1 MAVTPKR
8 LLRLGLFSF
17 ILAQSFVVARAQDT
31 AEPASPEII
40 SRYEQILEREP
51 EEGVSFDKLIQIYEQ
66 GDGLEKLDARWAPI
80 SAQGGAKG
88 AIYSLLRGLLADRMG
103 RTDAA
108 RTLLQAATV
117 AAPTDYHTWLALG
130 DFEARDGKLP
140 AAIAAFQK
148 GLATPVTGEDQLA
161 LFHKLG
167 QAQERNLDDAG
178 ALATWQKMTTTF
190 PQDTFALEE
199 AGSAELD
206 ASQFDEA
213 RKTFQ
218 KLVDLAEPNSM
229 ARVQALMKLAGVDD
243 REGKTDAAVHGYE
256 AILPLTADASWL
268 NREIRAQIEQVYR
281 REDDLAGLATYYQKW
296 TMSNPKD
303 VDALLLWSGT
313 LTELGKKDE
322 ALDALRKAAAL
333 APDRHEVRQSLALGL
348 VEAEKFDEAIAVETA
363 LTADDPT
370 EPRYWETLGE
380 ALYGKTQ
387 PPTPES
393 KKAVLDAWSHIAPA
407 DSKDVAA
414 ILQVAELCRTHQF
427 NDEALA
433 GYNHALAITPDAT
446 DIREKAAQLLVDLH
460 RQDAAWKLL
469 DAMAEGTAATS
480 ANELKLAQIDDRLGR
495 KDASAAAI
503 QKGLALE
510 PGNFDLLSMEWSRLA
525 EAQKWPEAAALYDK
539 LLAAAPNDYFADV
552 VQGRQAQ
559 ALTSAGQ
566 LDDVEKKLG
575 ARLGG
580 QPPLTE
586 GELGLLTRILV
597 QQNDDD
603 TAEKAFAE
611 ATQRFPNSAG
621 LLQLQV
627 DYARHAGKPDE
638 AVSGL
643 RHMIALKPQQKG
655 DYLGEIV
662 RIRQDQQ
669 NFDEALKVAQ
679 EIIDASPASTD
690 GYLLYS
696 DVAFAAGKSDDGIAR
711 LQVAIKLSDKP
722 NEVRQRLAQHEMELG
737 QPAKARAVYDDAFA
751 AADTPQDKLTIVRAM
766 VPAYF
771 QTGQIDDLIARFRQ
785 EQNSEEG
792 GWRYGLFLSA
802 IYDEMEDFGAA
813 RRELAKSLA
822 VRPKD
827 TALLHSLIDLADKG
841 GDDAEVLRYRE
852 MLADADPSVE
862 NQRSLAEEYAQ
873 QDKPA
878 DAWRVVTANQPAIMK
893 DPLPWKDLLSDFTDP
908 GYAGRMRTLLETAI
922 RAQGSTLEG
931 QFALAQ
937 FQVQQQNL
945 DAARESLWNILAM
958 PLPPPPP
965 PAKTS
970 SSGPASGQVVFSGMV
985 IGFNAMQMSPEFR
998 RVQAAAMAQNEYFQL
1013 AAAAQNPGNY
1023 PSRVRMAQRM
1033 NQFGGMYGGGM
1044 AAPTALGPQEIQ
1056 DHALVY
1062 LAAMAV
1068 QQNKAADFLKELE
1081 DKIAAWHWDLPQ
1093 RLVAYAMI
1101 QARAPLL
1108 DAIEEQANTGK
1119 PDRDLDQ
1126 FCLQESGIFQ
1136 QVNGD
1141 TTLAPRAP
1149 AAQKI
1154 LSDRL
1159 QKEMPQSKD
1168 QLALQKIYQS
1178 SADSSPAG
1186 LAKRQAAIHDYLAT
1200 IDNKDPAT
1208 VLQAIELARGIDDL
1222 DMAKQEMAVLAAMN
1236 RATWPVMM
1244 TQQLAWLPVNM
1255 AQPSVVVV
1263 PQRAGSPTGIQPP
1276 ASPKVDPAARIA
1288 LLLDA
1293 FELGYPAV
1301 QPPNVS
1307 MMSSSIGMQGGS
1319 LQGGGLVRMGGL
1331 FIGGGMSGNNGMMP
1345 ANRYFAQDRIT
1356 ALQQVFG
1363 SLQQQK
1369 LVDEFQKQLADR
1381 AKKSTDWRA
1390 IYPQLMQIYVQWW
1403 ADKKDAA
1410 LASAREMLSEDPS
1423 DDNRRLV
1430 AWMLTEQQKYADALP
1445 LLEAVTA
1452 RYGTSYIETQLQI
1465 LHTARLA
1472 KDNDSGARA
1481 AQRLLAL
1488 RLPQQEQMQFLDD
1501 LRAIGMQDKATEIMQ
1516 HQQAMY
1522 NRNAGAQQAAVQS
1535 VRTMQD
1541 AMNRQD
1547 KNTARDLAHQ
1557 LLSHD
1562 PNASNLNGNEEFA
1575 TREAINVL
1583 SRLGELD
1590 AYLADIEKQLDANP
1604 GSLRLNWVAAQIYEQ
1619 MPNNSRQ
1626 QELTVPL
1633 PPWIKLERKG
1643 DQWTAIYSWDDITW
1657 SAPLSVTYTLPAQY
1671 YLGVAGRQDVVP
1683 FAFDQAVLTG
1693 KVGQMPLVN
1702 PATSPIQHTPGIYA
1716 IATNVPPDAPGA
1728 PPGIAGPTPS
1738 VLSFTDA
1745 LQSKNHP
1752 PPPPG
1757 QMQITFSGGYA
1768 PVPRAAPTYFSFQP
1782 VEGDTALAV
1791 HQNSSGFV
1799 TVEADYA
1806 PALTAAATLDLE
1818 SPQVRA
1824 YMVPPSLFVLATRG
1838 ADLNEHEKGARIES
1852 RSLWLK
1858 LKRDGPVFTGW
1869 TSLDGQ
1875 VWRSQ
1880 FTTSV
1885 PMLGNGAAMTGFVTS
1900 CANNGKAH
1908 IDWKNVK
1915 VDGTSSSS
1923 APPAPTPAGQ
1933 PELPAPWHAALAGSP
1948 DNATA
1953 QLTGSELTMDLPGTA
1968 PLVATPS
1975 SNLVYQML
1983 HGNGEIT
1990 AQLGEISSDNCYAG
2004 LTFRAGTA
2012 PDAPS
2017 IEFYCRKDGHLG
2029 YNVQSDTTT
2038 LATKYLLKV
2047 AQMQPGNINMLVNL
2061 AQRLISGHHEA
2072 EAADIYL
2079 TLLKSDLNSALPYI
2093 SQMDEAFRAAGR
2105 SKELVDLL
2113 DAWNPPPFNPMFG
2126 GGVNTQAISQL
2137 GDQMR
2142 SNGDLPNAERLY
2154 RKALSVQGPQ
2164 PNDEA
2169 AASLVELLEQE
2180 GKRDEASAEIQTLL
2194 LDQDAAAPPPV
2205 LGYSYNNNNNNWGW
2219 MFGMSWNQDGPML
2232 PAKLRLLQ
2240 LDSDL
2245 GGAPKLKAALQAKL
2259 AGNTRSL
2266 INGLD
2271 PDNVMLVLLAIVSGE
2286 PDASALA
2293 EKLVKSETGG
2303 STNISVLVAEEMSL
2317 KPAMRREAWQVL
2329 QDAVTRTGPNNG
2341 NFSLM
2346 LDNMAR
2352 KIAEQIGDPA
2362 LVVKTLRREIDD
2374 FQATRNANPGFINI
2388 DQEVTFIRALFA
2400 AGLKKEAVAELTL
2413 ARSNPQAANKYLS
2426 DQLDA
2431 LANEMGVGD
2440 GKLDVMPVAFG
2451 FSPGKSAHA
2460 VDMSW
2465 CLGLTTNNNG
2475 FDAMSQSGEWD
2486 DSVLVRPSAQT
2497 LVLQGAD
2504 DQGQT
2509 FATIATFP
2517 QIATRGVMPVKLPAG
2532 VSVFRAVLLPPG
2544 GGTAPTTA
2552 QPNGPGQPGTSAL
2565 TLYGT
2570 GANLLENPD
2579 LAVTKNAAGL
2589 PALTGWNG
2597 LWPDAVTEE
2606 KGGPAPDHRYRSLA
2620 RFNNSGISQILSSS
2634 VPITP
2639 GTTYILSGWMR
2650 GAFNV
2655 GVYLRDAGGRQVEQ
2669 RMLNG
2674 GGQNTAWK
2682 HFSCRIGTRSPGG
2695 LATINIPPNAAT
2707 IQLTFQGN
2715 QTIDA
2720 ALLSLRT
2727 LDPSATGAPAAGH

>member
-17 ILAQSFVVARAQDT
+17 VFALTLLAPARAQDT

-103 RTDAA
+103 KTDAA

-178 ALATWQKMTTTF
+178 ALATWQKMTATF

-296 TMSNPKD
+296 TTSNPKD

-348 VEAEKFDEAIAVETA
+348 VEAEKFDEAITVETA

-370 EPRYWETLGE
+370 EPRYWETFGE
-380 ALYGKTQ
+380 ALFGKTQ

-393 KKAVLDAWSHIAPA
+393 KKAVLDAWAHIAPA

-460 RQDAAWKLL
+460 RQDEAWKLL

-510 PGNFDLLSMEWSRLA
+510 PGNFDLLSLEWNRLA
-525 EAQKWPEAAALYDK
+525 EAQKWSDAAELYDK

-566 LDDVEKKLG
+566 LDDVEKKLS

-580 QPPLTE
+580 QPPLNE

-603 TAEKAFAE
+603 TVEKAFSE
-611 ATQRFPNSAG
+611 ATQRFPNSAS

-771 QTGQIDDLIARFRQ
+771 QTGQIDDLIGRFRQ

-852 MLADADPSVE
+852 MLAAADPSIE
-862 NQRSLAEEYAQ
+862 NQRTLAEEYAQ

-893 DPLPWKDLLSDFTDP
+893 DPLPWKDLLSEFADP
-908 GYAGRMRTLLETAI
+908 AYAGKMRTLLETAI
-922 RAQGSTLEG
+922 RAQGSTFEG

-937 FQVQQQNL
+937 FQVQQRDL
-945 DAARESLWNILAM
+945 DSAQASLWNILGM

-965 PAKTS
+965 PPKAS
-970 SSGPASGQVVFSGMV
+970 SSPMPGQVVFSGMV
-985 IGFNAMQMSPEFR
+985 FGLNAMQMSPEFR
-998 RVQAAAMAQNEYFQL
+998 RIQAAAMAQNEYFQL
-1013 AAAAQNPGNY
+1013 AATAQNPGNF
-1023 PSRVRMAQRM
+1023 PNRARMMRNM
-1033 NQFGGMYGGGM
+1033 NQGMFQGGMST
-1044 AAPTALGPQEIQ
+1044 PTALGPQEIQ
-1056 DHALVY
+1056 DRALVY

-1081 DKIAAWHWDLPQ
+1081 DKIAAWHWTLPQ

-1108 DAIEEQANTGK
+1108 DAIEEQAKTGK

-1126 FCLQESGIFQ
+1126 FCMQESGIFQ

-1141 TTLAPRAP
+1141 TTLAPRAQ

-1178 SADSSPAG
+1178 GADSSPAG
-1186 LAKRQAAIHDYLAT
+1186 IASRKAAIHDYLAT
-1200 IDNKDPAT
+1200 IDNKDPSV

-1222 DMAKQEMAVLAAMN
+1222 DMARQEMAVLAAMN
-1236 RATWPVMM
+1236 RATWPVML
-1244 TQQLAWLPVNM
+1244 TQQLNWLPMNL
-1255 AQPSVVVV
+1255 AQQPVVVV
-1263 PQRAGSPTGIQPP
+1263 PVHMGSPAGITPTAP
-1276 ASPKVDPAARIA
+1276 PKVDPAARIA
-1288 LLLDA
+1288 LVLDA
-1293 FELGYPAV
+1293 FELSYPAV

-1307 MMSSSIGMQGGS
+1307 MMSGSMPGQGV
-1319 LQGGGLVRMGGL
+1319 QMGGM
-1331 FIGGGMSGNNGMMP
+1331 FIGGMIANNGMMP

-1356 ALQQVFG
+1356 ALQQVF
-1363 SLQQQK
+1363 STLQQQK
-1369 LVDEFQKQLADR
+1369 LLDEFQKQLADR
-1381 AKKSTDWRA
+1381 AKKTTDWRA

-1472 KDNDSGARA
+1472 KDNDAGARA

-1522 NRNAGAQQAAVQS
+1522 NRNAGAQQAAMQS

-1541 AMNRQD
+1541 ALNRQD

-1557 LLSHD
+1557 ILSHD

-1575 TREAINVL
+1575 TREALNVL
-1583 SRLGELD
+1583 QRLGELD
-1590 AYLADIEKQLDANP
+1590 PYLADIEKQLQATPN
-1604 GSLRLNWVAAQIYEQ
+1604 SLRLNWVAAQIYQQ

-1626 QELTVPL
+1626 QELSAPL
-1633 PPWIKLERKG
+1633 PPWTKLDRKG
-1643 DQWTAIYSWDDITW
+1643 DQWTATYSWDNTTW
-1657 SAPLSVTYTLPAQY
+1657 SAPLSVTYTLPAKY
-1671 YLGVAGRQDVVP
+1671 YLGVSGRQNVVP

-1693 KVGQMPLVN
+1693 KVDQMPLVN
-1702 PATSPIQHTPGIYA
+1702 PATSPIHRTPGLYA
-1716 IATNVPPDAPGA
+1716 LAINVTPATPNA
-1728 PPGIAGPTPS
+1728 PPAISGPTPS
-1738 VLSFTDA
+1738 VLSFTDP
-1745 LQSKNHP
+1745 LQSKSHP
-1752 PPPPG
+1752 PTPPG
-1757 QMQITFSGGYA
+1757 QMQITFNGGYA
-1768 PVPRAAPTYFSFQP
+1768 PVPKTPQIDFSFQP

-1791 HQNSSGFV
+1791 HQTSSGFS
-1799 TVEADYA
+1799 TIDPDHA
-1806 PALTAAATLDLE
+1806 PAITAAATLDLD
-1818 SPQVRA
+1818 SPQVRVSL
-1824 YMVPPSLFVLATRG
+1824 VPPGTFILATRD
-1838 ADLNEHEKGARIES
+1838 ASLAEHKQTANIEVH
-1852 RSLWLK
+1852 SLWLK
-1858 LKRDGPVFTGW
+1858 LKRNGPVFTGS

-1875 VWRSQ
+1875 AWRPE
-1880 FTTSV
+1880 FTV
-1885 PMLGNGAAMTGFVTS
+1885 PVPLLGNGDAMAGFVTTGPS
-1900 CANNGKAH
+1900 NAKTH
-1908 IDWKNVK
+1908 VDWKNVQ
-1915 VDGTSSSS
+1915 VNGTPASG

-1933 PELPAPWHAALAGSP
+1933 PELPAPWHVALAGSP

-1953 QLTGSELTMDLPGTA
+1953 QVTGSELTMDLPGTA
-1968 PLVATPS
+1968 PLVPTLS

-1983 HGNGEIT
+1983 HGDGEIT
-1990 AQLGEISSDNCYAG
+1990 AQLGEISTDGCSAA
-2004 LTFRAGTA
+2004 LTFRAGLA

-2029 YNVQSDTTT
+2029 YNAQSDTTG
-2038 LATKYLLKV
+2038 LATKYMLKV
-2047 AQMQPGNINMLVNL
+2047 AQLQPGNINMLINL
-2061 AQRLISGHHEA
+2061 AQRLTSEHHEA
-2072 EAADIYL
+2072 EAADLFL
-2079 TLLKSDLNSALPYI
+2079 TLLKSDVNSALPYI

-2105 SKELVDLL
+2105 SKELVDVL
-2113 DAWNPPPFNPMFG
+2113 DTWNPPPFNPMFG

-2142 SNGDLPNAERLY
+2142 SNGDLPDAERLY

-2169 AASLVELLEQE
+2169 AAALVELLEQE
-2180 GKRDEASAEIQTLL
+2180 GKRDEAAAETQTLL
-2194 LDQDAAAPPPV
+2194 LDQDAVAPSPV
-2205 LGYSYNNNNNNWGW
+2205 LGYAYNNNNWSW

-2271 PDNVMLVLLAIVSGE
+2271 PNNVMLVLLAIVSGE

-2293 EKLVKSETGG
+2293 DKLVKSETGG

-2329 QDAVTRTGPNNG
+2329 QDAVTRNGPNNG

-2374 FQATRNANPGFINI
+2374 FQATRNANPNFINI
-2388 DQEVTFIRALFA
+2388 DQEITFMRALVA
-2400 AGLKKEAVAELTL
+2400 AGLKKEAIAELTF
-2413 ARSNPQAANKYLS
+2413 ARSNQQATNKYFS

-2431 LANEMGVGD
+2431 LANELGIGD
-2440 GKLDVMPVAFG
+2440 GKIDVMPIAFG
-2451 FSPGKSAHA
+2451 FAPGKSAHT

-2465 CLGLTTNNNG
+2465 CLGTTTNNNG
-2475 FDAMSQSGEWD
+2475 FDAMTQSGEWD
-2486 DSVLVRPSAQT
+2486 DAVLVRPSGQT
-2497 LVLQGAD
+2497 LVLQAAAD
-2504 DQGQT
+2504 EGRT

-2517 QIATRGVMPVKLPAG
+2517 QIATRGVMPVKLPPG
-2532 VSVFRAVLLPPG
+2532 VSLFRAVLLPQG
-2544 GGTAPTTA
+2544 ATAPTTA
-2552 QPNGPGQPGTSAL
+2552 QPNGPGQPRTSSLAL
-2565 TLYGT
+2565 FGA

-2589 PALTGWNG
+2589 PAITGWNG
-2597 LWPDAVTEE
+2597 LWPDAISEE

-2620 RFNNSGISQILSSS
+2620 RFNTPGISQIMSSP

-2639 GTTYILSGWMR
+2639 GTTYVLSGWMR

-2655 GVYLRDAGGRQVEQ
+2655 GVYLRDAGGKQVEQ

-2674 GGQNTAWK
+2674 GGQNTSWK
-2682 HFSCRIGTRSPGG
+2682 HFSCRIGTRIPGN
-2695 LATINIPPNAAT
+2695 LATINLPLNAAT

-2727 LDPSATGAPAAGH
+2727 LDPSAPEAPDGH